1 VISLTMRE
9 AQRYKVISEVNEG
22 HVKAREAS
30 ELLGLSERQI
40 YRIKARV
47 QREGAE
53 GVIHRSR
60 GKKSPRWITGKVKD
74 KIDQLYKTKYRG
86 FNLTH
91 MTEYLNR
98 EERIRVSR
106 ESVRQIL
113 LEKGSY
119 MKKKRYPKHRQW
131 REPSYREGQMVQY
144 DTSDHDWLE
153 GRGPKLYLIGG
164 VDDAT
169 SKVAGAKFVL
179 ADGVREN
186 MEVFKGIVQKR
197 GIPLSVYVDCD
208 SNFKTTRY
216 QEIEYQLKGEY
227 PYTQFARA
235 LRELGIKMIY
245 AYSPQAKGRVERKF
259 GVLQDRL
266 CSELRLHNISSLEEA
281 NRYLI
286 QEFIPK
292 HNRRFSRWAKE
303 PGSAYRSLP
312 QGLKLKEI
320 FCLKEERTGA
330 ADNTISYKGKFFQI
344 LPDEYRVNFFK
355 AKVEVRE
362 YLDGSINIFC
372 QSRKL
377 KHKPISKERIKSYD
391 SVFGQRKN
399 ELITTNY
406 LKTQIR
412 ADILN
417 LQKT

>member
-1 VISLTMRE
+1 MLSLTMRE
-9 AQRYKVISEVNEG
+9 AQRYKVISEVAEG
-22 HVKAREAS
+22 YVRVKGAS
-30 ELLGLSERQI
+30 EVLGLSERQV

-47 QREGAE
+47 QSEGAE
-53 GVIHRSR
+53 GVVHRSK
-60 GKKSPRWITGKVKD
+60 GKRSPRWITRKVKD

-91 MTEYLNR
+91 LTEYLKS
-98 EERIRVSR
+98 EEGIRVSR

-113 LEKGSY
+113 LGRGSY
-119 MKKKRYPKHRQW
+119 VKKRTLPKHRQW
-131 REPSYREGQMVQY
+131 REPSFREGQMVQY

-186 MEVFKGIVQKR
+186 MEVFKDIVRKR

-216 QEIEYQLKGEY
+216 QEIVYQLKGEY

-245 AYSPQAKGRVERKF
+245 AHSPQAKGRVERKF

-266 CSELRLHNISSLEEA
+266 CSELRLHNISTLEEA
-281 NRYLI
+281 NRYLK

-292 HNRRFSRWAKE
+292 HNLRFSRGAKE

-320 FCLKEERTGA
+320 FCLKEERTVA

-344 LPDEYRVNFFK
+344 LPDEYRASFFK

-362 YLDGSINIFC
+362 YLDGSINIFS
-372 QSRKL
+372 QSKKL
-377 KHKPISKERIKSYD
+377 KHKPISKERIKFFS
-391 SVFGQRKN
+391 SLSEKN
-399 ELITTNY
+399 KYELATINY
-406 LKTQIR
+406 
-412 ADILN
+412 
-417 LQKT
+417 